1 MSQSVMRDIVAS
13 FVTDERPVDTIIAEF
28 KEGRKEGPG
37 QVYGFQEVD
46 ENFEPITNQWWHIGI
61 V

>member
-1 MSQSVMRDIVAS
+1 MRDIVAS